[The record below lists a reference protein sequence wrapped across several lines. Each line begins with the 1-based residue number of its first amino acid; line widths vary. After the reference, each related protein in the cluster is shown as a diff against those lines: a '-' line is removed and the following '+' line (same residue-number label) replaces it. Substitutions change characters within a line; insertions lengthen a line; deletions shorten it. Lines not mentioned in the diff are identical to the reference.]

1 MQKEMT
7 KEEILDLMA
16 KFRSRLDIL
25 WRIKT
30 QIYEGSIPAGQ
41 AIGVYQHHDIPLI
54 PLIGIDPKKI
64 DDMKRPTYEVAVKVA
79 FESVMAD
86 FYRIEEMIEGLGS

>member
-16 KFRSRLDIL
+16 KFRSRSDIL

-30 QIYEGSIPAGQ
+30 QICEGSIPAGQ
-41 AIGVYQHHDIPLI
+41 AIGVYQHHDIQLI
-54 PLIGIDPKKI
+54 PLIGIDLKTI
-64 DDMKRPTYEVAVKVA
+64 NDIRRPTYGEAIKVA
-79 FESVMAD
+79 FETVMSD
-86 FYRIEEMIEGLGS
+86 FYRIEEWIEESF